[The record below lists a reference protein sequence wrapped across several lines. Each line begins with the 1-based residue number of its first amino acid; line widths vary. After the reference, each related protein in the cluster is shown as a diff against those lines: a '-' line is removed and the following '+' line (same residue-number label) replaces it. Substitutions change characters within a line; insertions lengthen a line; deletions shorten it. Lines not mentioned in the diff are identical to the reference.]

1 MKPLVSII
9 IPAFNEEPRLPKTL
23 ERVAAFLKTQ
33 TFEYEVLVVENGSHD
48 RTLEIA
54 QDFSKDNPTF
64 RALHSWQSGKG
75 RAVRLGMWEAEGQY
89 RFMCDADLSMPIE
102 ELPRFLPPAL
112 DAPQIVIASREAPG
126 AVRYHEP
133 NYRHFG
139 GRGVNLLIRLL
150 ALPKLWD
157 TQCGFKLFREDIAE
171 DLFGQQTLMGWSFD
185 VELLYI
191 ARQRGY
197 EIIEMPI
204 PWYFSPES
212 KVNPIRDGFQLFLD
226 ILTIRRN
233 HRQGLYGKKV

>member
-9 IPAFNEEPRLPKTL
+9 IPAYNEEPRLPKTL

-33 TFEYEVLVVENGSHD
+33 TFEYEVLVVENGSRD
-48 RTLEIA
+48 RTLAIA
-54 QDFSKDNPTF
+54 EEFSKDNPRF
-64 RALHSWQSGKG
+64 QALHSRQIGKG
-75 RAVRLGMWEAEGQY
+75 RAVRLGMWESQGQY

-102 ELPRFLPPAL
+102 ELPRFLPPAIEN
-112 DAPQIVIASREAPG
+112 PKIVIASREAPG
-126 AVRYHEP
+126 AVRYNEP

-139 GRGVNLLIRLL
+139 GRGVNLLIRWF

-171 DLFGQQTLMGWSFD
+171 DLFSQQTLMGFSFD
-185 VELLYI
+185 VELLYL

-197 EIIEMPI
+197 EIVELPI

-212 KVNPIRDGFQLFLD
+212 KVSPIRDGIQLFFD
-226 ILTIRRN
+226 ILKIRKN
-233 HRQGLYGKKV
+233 HRQGLYAKKV